1 MEKEKV
7 KKNTKKV
14 KTKTPVPLETTIY
27 NIKGKEA
34 GKILLPERVFGLKWN
49 SDLVHQV
56 VTSMES
62 SARTNV
68 AHTKNRGDVSGGGK
82 KPWKQKGTGRAR
94 HGSIRSP
101 LLIGGGVTHGPTAER
116 SYEKKINKKMKLTAL
131 LSLIS
136 KKFKDGKIFIMD
148 GISPETFSKTK
159 EVFSKTAS
167 LRKEFGSVG
176 IVTSSQD

>member
-62 SARTNV
+62 SARTNGMFPEV
-68 AHTKNRGDVSGGGK
+68 VKN
-82 KPWKQKGTGRAR
+82 
-94 HGSIRSP
+94 HGNRRE
-101 LLIGGGVTHGPTAER
+101 LVVLDTVLYVHLYGLVE
-116 SYEKKINKKMKLTAL
+116 E
-131 LSLIS
+131 
-136 KKFKDGKIFIMD
+136 
-148 GISPETFSKTK
+148 
-159 EVFSKTAS
+159 
-167 LRKEFGSVG
+167 
-176 IVTSSQD
+176 